1 MRSTNLRAKAL
12 LLATLFASLVI
23 AFSMFLSFEVNR
35 TKENII
41 ETNTGVV
48 KEAVD
53 EMSLMVGT
61 TLKDVWYKELSGRQ
75 ALTKPEERS
84 ADSIISHSLESVLQ
98 RFDRIEGGVYFL
110 DLDEFIGYS
119 FPSIPSPKPAYGP
132 PPRSYNI
139 IRDQVRRSIFSEE
152 KIIELHG
159 FDPAVF
165 PLGSVP
171 LIIDGNTVGALW
183 ARTHIERE
191 LAASG
196 DVTTALIYMTL
207 AVSLLGFI
215 IAITVSWNTKVKID
229 NMRQGL
235 SQIKFDNAYRLSEP
249 RGVLGTISHYI
260 NDLVTDLLDAQQR
273 SQTLEKDL
281 HQKDKMAT
289 LGNLIAGVAHE
300 INTPI
305 SIIKTRV
312 QIWERALKKN
322 PPQADTPLSNESL
335 AIVHHEIDRISK
347 LVKRLLIFS
356 RPVKKQFIQIDL
368 EKLLREHVS
377 LLTESAT
384 RDISLQIDDD
394 IQAIQGDPYALE
406 QVFTNIIQNSFEAA
420 GKDAK
425 VCIHAFNDNSMVC
438 VDITDN
444 GPGIDETIINNIFDP
459 FFTTREDGTG
469 LGLSIS
475 YEIVRT
481 HEGLIR
487 FENNVEGGATCQISF
502 PMYKADGHSLTNLA
516 ISDK

>member
-1 MRSTNLRAKAL
+1 
-12 LLATLFASLVI
+12 
-23 AFSMFLSFEVNR
+23 MFLSFDVNR

-48 KEAVD
+48 KQAIEV
-53 EMSLMVGT
+53 MSISIAPT
-61 TLKDVWYKELSGRQ
+61 IKDIWYSELSGRQ

-84 ADSIISHSLESVLQ
+84 ADSIISQSLESILQ
-98 RFDRIEGGVYFL
+98 RFDRIEGGVYFFE
-110 DLDEFIGYS
+110 LDEFIGYS
-119 FPSIPSPKPAYGP
+119 YPSIPSPKPAYGP

-139 IRDQVRRSIFSEE
+139 IRDQVRRSINSEKE
-152 KIIELHG
+152 IIELHG

-165 PLGSVP
+165 PLGTVP
-171 LIIDGNTVGALW
+171 LIIDGNAVGALW

-215 IAITVSWNTKVKID
+215 IAITLSWNTKVKID
-229 NMRQGL
+229 KMRLGL
-235 SQIKFDNAYRLSEP
+235 SRIKFDHTYRLSEP

-260 NDLVTDLLDAQQR
+260 NDLVSDLLDAQQR

-312 QIWERALKKN
+312 QIWERALKKK
-322 PPQADTPLSNESL
+322 PPQAETPLSNESL

-356 RPVKKQFIQIDL
+356 RPVKKQFVQIHL
-368 EKLLREHVS
+368 GKLLHEHIS
-377 LLTESAT
+377 LITEST
-384 RDISLQIDDD
+384 SCDISLQLADNLHTIK
-394 IQAIQGDPYALE
+394 GDPYALE
-406 QVFTNIIQNSFEAA
+406 QVLTNIIQNSIEAS
-420 GKDAK
+420 GEIAK
-425 VCIHAFNDNSMVC
+425 VDIHAFNRDNYVYIT
-438 VDITDN
+438 ITDN
-444 GPGIDETIINNIFDP
+444 GPGIDEKIKDNIFDP

-481 HEGLIR
+481 HEGLIS
-487 FENNVEGGATCQISF
+487 FENNIEGGTTCKIGF
-502 PMYKADGHSLTNLA
+502 PFFKANSHSINN
-516 ISDK
+516 I